1 MFSVEN
7 RKCYLFQLNNKTYF
21 FNLLPN
27 VSGAVPHHLLLL
39 QRQPLNDTFAVID
52 KLAVECFLHR
62 SHHTCS
68 VQ

>member
-7 RKCYLFQLNNKTYF
+7 RKCYLFQLNNKTFRLSVKKTYL
-21 FNLLPN
+21 FNLLPY

-52 KLAVECFLHR
+52 KLAV
-62 SHHTCS
+62 
-68 VQ
+68 

>member
-7 RKCYLFQLNNKTYF
+7 RKCYLFQLNNKTFRLSVKKHF
-21 FNLLPN
+21 FNLLPY

-52 KLAVECFLHR
+52 KLAV
-62 SHHTCS
+62 
-68 VQ
+68 